1 MRKKEPLPQRM
12 LALELRTAID
22 VAIRLPRA
30 DHIDKVR
37 ILMEDHP
44 HGSTS
49 RHIEHNLGDRRLGW
63 LYENGLLPKPRLR
76 TGQPS

>member
-1 MRKKEPLPQRM
+1 MRKEEPLSQRM

-22 VAIRLPRA
+22 MARRAPRP
-30 DHIDKVR
+30 DYIDRVKS
-37 ILMEDHP
+37 LMEDHP

-49 RHIEHNLGDRRLGW
+49 RHIEHNLGDARLGW

-76 TGQPS
+76 SGDPG